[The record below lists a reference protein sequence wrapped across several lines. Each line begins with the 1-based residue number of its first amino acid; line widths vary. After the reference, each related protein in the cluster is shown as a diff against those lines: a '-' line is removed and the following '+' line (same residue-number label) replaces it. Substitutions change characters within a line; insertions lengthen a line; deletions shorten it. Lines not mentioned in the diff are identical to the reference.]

1 LPEQFG
7 AKSRKIAAA
16 LSAASSPK
24 RPNSSS
30 ASSTKDFLGTPPA
43 LSQSKLASFFQR
55 NKSSAMPNT

>member
-24 RPNSSS
+24 RPNSSCAIS
-30 ASSTKDFLGTPPA
+30 AKDFSGSPPTM
-43 LSQSKLASFFQR
+43 ASFFQN
-55 NKSSAMPNT
+55 NKSSAMHDS